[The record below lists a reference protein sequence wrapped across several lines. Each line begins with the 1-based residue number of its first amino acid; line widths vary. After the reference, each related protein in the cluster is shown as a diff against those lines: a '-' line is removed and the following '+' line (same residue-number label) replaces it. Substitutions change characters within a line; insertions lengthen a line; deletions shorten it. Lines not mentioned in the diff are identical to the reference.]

1 MQQTKKQRNRQTK
14 KQRKKQ
20 RPKEK
25 KNTEEG
31 GGKEKIKNDLG
42 ATVRWGETQRKMP
55 TQWSN
60 LTVKQSF
67 RP

>member
-55 TQWSN
+55 TQ
-60 LTVKQSF
+60 
-67 RP
+67 